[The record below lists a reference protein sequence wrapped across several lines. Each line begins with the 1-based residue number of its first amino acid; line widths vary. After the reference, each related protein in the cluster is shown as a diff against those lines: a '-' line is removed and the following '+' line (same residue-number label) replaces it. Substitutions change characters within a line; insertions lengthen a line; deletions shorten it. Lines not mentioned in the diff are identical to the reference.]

1 MQIVEFYAPWCGHC
15 KNLQPAYEKAAKSL
29 AGLVKVAAVDC
40 DEDSNKQF
48 CGGFGIKGF
57 PTLKIVTPGKKPGRP
72 IVEDYN
78 GPRTAKG
85 IVDALVDKIP
95 NHVTKV
101 DDKTLEKFLAESKE
115 TPKAILFTEKGKT
128 SSLLKSV
135 AIEFKNSISVA
146 QIRDK
151 EKASVELFGISKF
164 PTLILLPGG
173 KEAAE
178 GVKYDGEL
186 NKAGIVEFLAKTT
199 NIAANPDP
207 APPKV
212 KVKGPK
218 DGKPKKATPKK
229 EEASKN
235 KENEEF
241 ESASSSQASSEGS
254 TAAATATEETLVEE
268 ATPSP
273 DPIVEAEKPVVIPD
287 PAPPIGILSS
297 TSELAT
303 HCLGPKTG
311 TCILALLPASPDA
324 VASAAVGSLSEVAHK
339 HKLRG
344 RPLFP
349 FYALPDSNEGY
360 AAIKKALDLEALEI
374 IAINAKR
381 GWWRKL
387 PANADK
393 LAELDVVESAIENWV
408 DAIRLGEGAKLKL
421 PAGLVPEEPEEPA
434 SVEAETPAAEA
445 TPVVVEE
452 PVVEKTADAHDEL

>member
-1 MQIVEFYAPWCGHC
+1 M
-15 KNLQPAYEKAAKSL
+15 
-29 AGLVKVAAVDC
+29 KVAAVDC

-48 CGGFGIKGF
+48 CGGFGVKGF
-57 PTLKIVTPGKKPGRP
+57 PTLKIIKPGKKPGKP

-115 TPKAILFTEKGKT
+115 TPKAILFTDKGKT

-135 AIEFKNSISVA
+135 AIEFKDSISVA

-178 GVKYDGEL
+178 GVKYEGEL
-186 NKAGIVEFLAKTT
+186 NKAGIVDFLTKTT
-199 NIAANPDP
+199 SIAANPDP

-212 KVKGPK
+212 KVK
-218 DGKPKKATPKK
+218 KPKEEKSKKAESKK
-229 EEASKN
+229 V
-235 KENEEF
+235 KEDF

-273 DPIVEAEKPVVIPD
+273 DPIVEAQKPIVIPD

-297 TSELAT
+297 TSELAA
-303 HCLGPKTG
+303 HCLGPRTG

-324 VASAAVGSLSEVAHK
+324 VASTAVGSLSEVAHK
-339 HKLRG
+339 YKLRQ

-360 AAIKKALDLEALEI
+360 AAIKKALDLESLDI

-387 PANADK
+387 PATADK
-393 LAELDVVESAIENWV
+393 LASSDVTELAIENWV
-408 DAIRLGEGAKLKL
+408 DAIRLGEGAKSRL
-421 PAGLVPEEPEEPA
+421 PSGLVPEEPEVPVPA
-434 SVEAETPAAEA
+434 EAETPVAEA
-445 TPVVVEE
+445 TPEVAEE
-452 PVVEKTADAHDEL
+452 PVAEKTSDVHDEL